1 LESTGSPSPPQL
13 EVFSWKTF
21 ERSKYFTALQ
31 CGWDLS
37 KQTGFLPSIPVLEA
51 TNVQSGEVGK
61 LALVGGRLVFITDAG
76 IRFGVKLNNV
86 VNFEIK
92 DDVVE
97 LDTRLSGVTIRAVR
111 YKVRKEDAQGWF
123 RAIFF
128 SWVLSKRRE
137 SRLAL
142 DWEPASYLTKG
153 RPDLTHDKALVA
165 HDYLISRLVGNKG
178 DRAEFERLLGAPDLA
193 RLKAETLGFEKRG
206 MIEKVATIEFEKMA
220 SRVYRSGWR
229 DSYGTFD
236 QGSPIVF
243 LSAIP
248 SINQRG
254 MREEFW
260 GWYDVNEM
268 LYERFKEADRLGDR
282 ATGLIVKRVA
292 EMTKE
297 RIGEYAGLAD
307 DALQRKSKHA

>member
-1 LESTGSPSPPQL
+1 LEPTGGHRHRRLRGLLWNS
-13 EVFSWKTF
+13 F
-21 ERSKYFTALQ
+21 ERSKYFTYLLSLR
-31 CGWDLS
+31 DLS
-37 KQTGFLPSIPVLEA
+37 EQTGFLPSIPVLAA

-61 LALVGGRLVFITDAG
+61 LALVGGRLVFLTDAG

-86 VNFEIK
+86 VNFEIR
-92 DDVVE
+92 DDIVE
-97 LDTRLSGVTIRAVR
+97 LDARLSGVTIRALR
-111 YKVRKEDAQGWF
+111 YQVPKEDVPRWF

-128 SWVLSKRRE
+128 AWVISKRRE
-137 SRLAL
+137 SKLAL

-153 RPDLTHDKALVA
+153 RPDLARDKALIG
-165 HDYLISRLVGNKG
+165 HDYLISRLVGNKA
-178 DRAEFERLLGAPDLA
+178 DRAEFEKLLGAPDLA
-193 RLKAETLGFEKRG
+193 KLGVETAGFEKRA
-206 MIEKVATIEFEKMA
+206 MVERVATIEFEKMA
-220 SRVYRSGWR
+220 SRVYKSGWR
-229 DSYGTFD
+229 ESYGTFD

-268 LYERFKEADRLGDR
+268 LFERFREAHRLGDR
-282 ATGLIVKRVA
+282 VTGLIVKRVA

-307 DALQRKSKHA
+307 EALRSKPKLR